1 MLACNPQCRALLWLC
16 FVWIL
21 AFVALAHAHDSP
33 ESSGQ
38 NQMNGGVGGAV
49 PKKRFLTM
57 AEVEAQA
64 AEAEHFVTYV
74 QPADFQTYLGR
85 KGYRFVF
92 FGASWCKHCKR
103 LTPKWLKLQTRIAKE
118 QPFRH
123 VDFQMVK
130 IDCSNE
136 EGHGAEAY
144 PTILFYRAGALV
156 EEYAGEL
163 KVRDMLNYLVDM
175 TREFKTSSENQ
186 TQAPPLHNEL

>member
-85 KGYRFVF
+85 KG
-92 FGASWCKHCKR
+92 